1 MNTSRQDM
9 LKLVYHMAP
18 QKLLWQHMISYSRE
32 ETTYN
37 ITSLNHPSGA
47 CTKQV
52 LKYAPVISLDT
63 SIKIIQKPLLIL
75 FLHNINIKSSQV
87 FNVVTM
93 SRIIMSTGRQKY
105 NCITATANY
114 NRFQLWPMG
123 YCKGQV
129 SPFNVPKY
137 VMNICPNNVPL
148 LLPLQHQNYTTTR
161 IKCSNFNFVPMSP
174 ERQWDVQIGI
184 RTCSPPPPKQKD
196 KIGNFLHWNKM
207 ACTSDWGKFQKF
219 LD

>member
-75 FLHNINIKSSQV
+75 FIHNINIKSSQV

-114 NRFQLWPMG
+114 NKFQLWPMG
-123 YCKGQV
+123 YCKGYITQV
-129 SPFNVPKY
+129 SPFNVPQ
-137 VMNICPNNVPL
+137 ICYEYMSE
-148 LLPLQHQNYTTTR
+148 QCSTFITTTAP
-161 IKCSNFNFVPMSP
+161 KLHHNQDQMFKLQFCPYVP
-174 ERQWDVQIGI
+174 
-184 RTCSPPPPKQKD
+184 
-196 KIGNFLHWNKM
+196 
-207 ACTSDWGKFQKF
+207 
-219 LD
+219 